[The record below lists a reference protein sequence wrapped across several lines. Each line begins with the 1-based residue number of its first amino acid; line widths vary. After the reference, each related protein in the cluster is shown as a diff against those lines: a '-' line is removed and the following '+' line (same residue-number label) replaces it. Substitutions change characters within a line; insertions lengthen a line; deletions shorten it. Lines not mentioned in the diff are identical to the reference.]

1 MTDTTTIQVTT
12 DTRDD
17 LDALKQSDESYNA
30 VLRRIIDDG
39 GKLWTEAEIREY
51 VRQEIDQRIQERN

>member
-17 LDALKQSDESYNA
+17 LDSLKQGDESYNT

-39 GKLWTEAEIREY
+39 GKLWTEAEIRKY
-51 VRQEIDQRIQERN
+51 VRQEINKRANGRQ